1 MICRYNPMM
10 TARLKTLLMLLF
22 GATFLTFG
30 AQAQNEGLM
39 TTAAV
44 DSASVATDVDSASVE
59 TAGKAIGVAIG
70 FITGEEVTLSDAE
83 TSLAGASA
91 QDTGAYW
98 IVTVTRINLDVLDAP
113 RLIAVSKIDGEAR
126 DLLRGDADD
135 HPEHGKHR
143 PRTFR

>member
-1 MICRYNPMM
+1 MVKV
-10 TARLKTLLMLLF
+10 RLKPLFMLLVGATLL
-22 GATFLTFG
+22 AFG
-30 AQAQNEGLM
+30 AQAQHEGH
-39 TTAAV
+39 TTIAAV
-44 DSASVATDVDSASVE
+44 DSASVVTDVDSKSVD

-70 FITGEEVTLSDAE
+70 FITGEDVALSDAE

-98 IVTVTRINLDVLDAP
+98 VVTVTRINLDVLDAP
-113 RLIAVSKIDGEAR
+113 RLIAVSKADGEAR
-126 DLLRGDADD
+126 DLLRADADD